1 MAKVLIRQNEISA
14 YNVSTYNCI
23 SELHE
28 LTVAYYSKDKT
39 SIPCSFQKHKLNY
52 IKIKSIILVSDL
64 KSLCKQFDVVIF
76 VPDFHVPAYC
86 LLPFGNRRYK
96 VISWSIGFRVSYVH
110 PYITYRKHNL
120 LDRFFQKVLSVCD
133 ANIFYINKSREFWK
147 NTNLRMDNIF
157 EAINTTDV
165 EKIEFNPE
173 LKKDF
178 LFIGT
183 LYKGKGLDLLLEAYN
198 KFYKQSSCNTKLRI
212 VGAGSE
218 REVLEQYV
226 KDNGLQDNVAFH
238 GAIYDEKEILKIFQ
252 QSLLC
257 FSPTQAGLSVPK
269 SMGYGVPFVSR
280 KDAITGGEIYHIQNG
295 VNGIMY
301 EKDEDL
307 SAIMLDAFENRIK
320 YIDMG
325 RRAMDYYYSKAT
337 NEIKAE
343 GVIDAINY
351 VIS

>member
-1 MAKVLIRQNEISA
+1 MAKVLILQNEISA

-28 LTVAYYSKDKT
+28 LTVAYYSKDKS

-120 LDRFFQKVLSVCD
+120 LDRFFQKVLSACD

-165 EKIEFNPE
+165 EK
-173 LKKDF
+173 
-178 LFIGT
+178 
-183 LYKGKGLDLLLEAYN
+183 
-198 KFYKQSSCNTKLRI
+198 
-212 VGAGSE
+212 
-218 REVLEQYV
+218 
-226 KDNGLQDNVAFH
+226 
-238 GAIYDEKEILKIFQ
+238 
-252 QSLLC
+252 
-257 FSPTQAGLSVPK
+257 
-269 SMGYGVPFVSR
+269 
-280 KDAITGGEIYHIQNG
+280 
-295 VNGIMY
+295 
-301 EKDEDL
+301 
-307 SAIMLDAFENRIK
+307 
-320 YIDMG
+320 
-325 RRAMDYYYSKAT
+325 
-337 NEIKAE
+337 
-343 GVIDAINY
+343 
-351 VIS
+351 